1 VEVHDRRA
9 VLRRMRLGDRPRVD
23 ALTFEQ
29 LRLEHQCPERLAQQL
44 FFELQMREVELASL
58 KSELAVSEALRLLDQ
73 ALRARAEQ
81 KLATATAPRRI
92 NRDREED

>member
-1 VEVHDRRA
+1 MQR
-9 VLRRMRLGDRPRVD
+9 GDRPRV
-23 ALTFEQ
+23 AAVNFEQ
-29 LRLEHQCPERLAQQL
+29 LRLEHQCPERLAPQL
-44 FFELQMREVELASL
+44 FFELQMREVELVSL

-81 KLATATAPRRI
+81 KLAAATAPRRI